1 MTPEKLI
8 GLLEEMIDLKIQ
20 LYVGLHLRPTPDL
33 TRLLSDKRE
42 SDKRRLEEIRLEL
55 AEIMRG

>member
-20 LYVGLHLRPTPDL
+20 LYVGLHLRSTPDL

-42 SDKRRLEEIRLEL
+42 IDKQRLDEIRSEL
-55 AEIMRG
+55 AEFMQT